1 MQCSR
6 GWSRNIR
13 LQAAT
18 PAVHFSGDTRTTTN
32 KEPSMNLSRRMSLAG
47 ILGLAATGALAHGG
61 GRRGA
66 RGPMNPAEME
76 ERIERFIKHVAVEVD
91 ATPEQT
97 DKLTTIAKGAARD
110 LAPLRAQGV
119 EMRKQGIALL
129 SAATIDRNAVEQLR
143 AKRMQHADARSR
155 RITQALAD
163 AAEVL
168 TPEQRQ
174 KAAARAAR
182 WGGRFT

>member
-1 MQCSR
+1 
-6 GWSRNIR
+6 
-13 LQAAT
+13 
-18 PAVHFSGDTRTTTN
+18 
-32 KEPSMNLSRRMSLAG
+32 MNLSRRMTLAG
-47 ILGLAATGALAHGG
+47 ILGLAATGAAAHQ
-61 GRRGA
+61 RRGG
-66 RGPMNPAEME
+66 RGPMNPAEMD

-97 DKLTTIAKGAARD
+97 QKLTAIAKGAAHD
-110 LAPLRAQGV
+110 LAPLRAQGM
-119 EMRKQGIALL
+119 ELRKQGVALL
-129 SAATIDRNAVEQLR
+129 AAATIDRDAVEQLR
-143 AKRMQHADARSR
+143 AKRIQHADLRSR

>member
-1 MQCSR
+1 M
-6 GWSRNIR
+6 NI
-13 LQAAT
+13 
-18 PAVHFSGDTRTTTN
+18 
-32 KEPSMNLSRRMSLAG
+32 SRRMTLAG
-47 ILGLAATGALAHGG
+47 VLGLAATGALAHGG

-66 RGPMNPAEME
+66 RGPMNHAEAE

-97 DKLTTIAKGAARD
+97 EKLTTIAKGAARD
-110 LAPLRAQGV
+110 LAPLRGRGQ
-119 EMRKQGIALL
+119 ELRKQGIALL
-129 SAATIDRNAVEQLR
+129 AAPTIDRNAVEQLR
-143 AKRMQHADARSR
+143 VQRMQHADQTSR

-182 WGGRFT
+182 WRGRLA